1 MKRILSSLLTLT
13 LLASPSL
20 FAQGSI
26 PAFRNGDK
34 VVLMG
39 DSITHGGHYHS
50 WIWLWYMTHFPDM
63 RIDLVNAGMGG
74 ETSEGMLARLEQDV
88 FDREPTYFTLTFG
101 MNDTGYFDVYL
112 SEKKDSLVQDRY
124 EKSIACFHRIEEEL
138 AERADFNVVMIGGSP
153 YDETTKALSPGF
165 IGKNDDIAA
174 LISEQKAA
182 AERHGWGFVDF
193 NEPMA
198 ALTLREQQRDSL
210 FTFCRQDRVHPDAD
224 GQMVMA
230 YLFLKAQGMTGL
242 DVADMEIDAGRRKV
256 VRSGNCTVSAL
267 SGGKKGIAFNYLAR
281 SLPFP
286 LDSVAQNGWA
296 NVRSARDAARLVPI
310 LDELSREGLTIK
322 GLTPGSYR
330 LRIDGEPID
339 ELTDKELA
347 QGVNLAAYPHTPQY
361 RQASTIMYLN
371 EERLLM
377 ERKLVEYR
385 WLNYEYLRDAG
396 LMGADNIEALN
407 FLQERGQNDFF
418 VAISLPYYKAA
429 VDPVVRK
436 TWQDYI
442 DKLVD
447 TIYSIN
453 KPRTRRIELERIK

>member
-88 FDREPTYFTLTFG
+88 FDLKPTYFTLTFG

-112 SEKKDSLVQDRY
+112 SEKKDSLVRDRY

-165 IGKNDDIAA
+165 IGKNNDIAA
-174 LISEQKAA
+174 LIAEQKTA

-193 NEPMA
+193 NEPMV
-198 ALTLREQQRDSL
+198 ALTRREQQKDSL

-242 DVADMEIDAGRRKV
+242 DVADIEIDAGRKKV
-256 VRSGNCTVSAL
+256 IRSGNCTISAL
-267 SGGKKGIAFNYLAR
+267 SGGKKGVAFNYLAR

-310 LDELSREGLTIK
+310 LDELSREGLTVK

-361 RQASTIMYLN
+361 RQASTLMYLN
-371 EERLLM
+371 EERLMM

>member
-26 PAFRNGDK
+26 PPFRNGDK

-88 FDREPTYFTLTFG
+88 FDCKPTYFTLTFG
-101 MNDTGYFDVYL
+101 MNDTGYFDVYQ
-112 SEKKDSLVQDRY
+112 SEKKDSLVLDRH

-193 NEPMA
+193 NEPMV

-256 VRSGNCTVSAL
+256 IRSGNCTVSAL
-267 SGGKKGIAFNYLAR
+267 SGGKKGITFNYLAR

-310 LDELSREGLTIK
+310 LDELSRESLTVK

-453 KPRTRRIELERIK
+453 KPKTRRIELERIK